1 MKIQFL
7 NPHWFWLFVLIPI
20 SIIYEILIKRKK
32 RPSLLY
38 SDISNLSRLV
48 NINKIKTKFL
58 YYLRYILRFLCFTL
72 LVLALARPS
81 IPEKFA
87 RIKGKG
93 VDIILAIDV
102 STSMRAIDFQPNNRL
117 YVAKEEAKNFISM
130 RPNDRIGL
138 VIFGG
143 KSYTQCPLTIDHN
156 ILIKFLDQIKTGMV
170 EDGTAIGMGIATSI
184 NRLRSSKAKSK
195 VIILLTDGRNN
206 SGEIDPTTAATLA
219 KELKIKI
226 YPIGVGKEG
235 YSQIPIDHPIYG
247 TQYVSQKLDIDIETL
262 NKIAEISG
270 TKNAKRAQN
279 SEQLKLIMKE
289 IDRLEKTEISEK
301 IHYRYYALF
310 YYFLYCAI
318 ALLVLELI
326 YSKIFFQSLP

>member
-7 NPHWFWLFVLIPI
+7 NPYWFWLFIIIPI
-20 SIIYEILIKRKK
+20 LIIYQVFIKSKE

-38 SDISNLSRLV
+38 SDISTLKSFDKGN
-48 NINKIKTKFL
+48 TKFL
-58 YYLRYILRFLCFTL
+58 YYLKHIFRYLTFIILI
-72 LVLALARPS
+72 LALARPS
-81 IPEKFA
+81 IPEMFT

-93 VDIILAIDV
+93 VDILLAIDV
-102 STSMRAIDFQPNNRL
+102 STSMRAIDFQPNNRF

-143 KSYTQCPLTIDHN
+143 ESYTQCPLTIDHN
-156 ILIKFLDQIKTGMV
+156 ILIEFLEQIKTGMV

-184 NRLRSSKAKSK
+184 NRLRNSKAKSK

-206 SGEIDPTTAATLA
+206 SGEIDPVTAANLA
-219 KELKIKI
+219 KELNIKV

-235 YSQIPIDHPIYG
+235 YSKIPIDHPIYG
-247 TQYVSQKLDIDIETL
+247 RQYVSQKLDIDIETL

-270 TKNAKRAQN
+270 TKSAKRAQN
-279 SEQLKLIMKE
+279 SEQLKSIMIE
-289 IDRLEKTEISEK
+289 IDKLEKTEISEK
-301 IHYRYYALF
+301 VHYRYYDLF
-310 YYFLYCAI
+310 YYFLYIAL

-326 YSKIFFQSLP
+326 YSKILFKRLP

>member
-7 NPHWFWLFVLIPI
+7 NPYWFWLFIIIPI
-20 SIIYEILIKRKK
+20 LIIYQILIKSKK
-32 RPSLLY
+32 RPSLVY
-38 SDISNLSRLV
+38 SDISTLKSFDKGN
-48 NINKIKTKFL
+48 TKFL
-58 YYLRYILRFLCFTL
+58 YYFKYIFRFLAFTI

-81 IPEKFA
+81 IPEKFT

-93 VDIILAIDV
+93 VDIILAVDV

-143 KSYTQCPLTIDHN
+143 ESYTQCPLTIDHN
-156 ILIKFLDQIKTGMV
+156 ILIKFLGQIKTGMV

-184 NRLRSSKAKSK
+184 NRLRDSKAKSK

-206 SGEIDPTTAATLA
+206 SGDIDPITAANLA
-219 KELKIKI
+219 KELNIKV

-235 YSQIPIDHPIYG
+235 YSKIPIDHPIYG
-247 TQYVSQKLDIDIETL
+247 RQYVSQKLDIDIETL

-270 TKNAKRAQN
+270 TKSAKRAQN
-279 SEQLKLIMKE
+279 SEQLKSIMME
-289 IDRLEKTEISEK
+289 IDKLEKTEISEK
-301 IHYRYYALF
+301 VHYRYYDLF
-310 YYFLYCAI
+310 YYFLYI
-318 ALLVLELI
+318 ALALLILEII
-326 YSKIFFQSLP
+326 YSKILFKRLP